1 MSDSRSDLVGVIV
14 IWVAF
19 GVVTVKFLVLPLVES
34 SGEDFEG
41 LGTSLGIVAVAGVLL
56 WLASTAERRKRR
68 RREEE
73 NDE

>member
-1 MSDSRSDLVGVIV
+1 MVGVIV

-19 GVVTVKFLVLPLVES
+19 GVLILKFLVLPLVDS
-34 SGEDFEG
+34 GGEDSEG